1 MLDSPRID
9 HKWCEGITRR
19 RFPRAA
25 DRVRHTAAVTE
36 VPPTYEPTPPA
47 RVAFAVNALV
57 AWLGV
62 GLTVVI
68 SAADAYEPTIPE
80 PGMYGVHPEG
90 VAGVFSRVA
99 DTLSYFT
106 IWSNIVVAL
115 AATLL
120 ARRRVPV
127 TGWLRVLRLD
137 AVLMITVTALVYAV
151 LLAPTADIV
160 GWSRLTDPILHQ
172 VTPAVTVL
180 VWLVF
185 GPRRWVSG
193 RVVLASLILPVAWIA
208 WMLLRGAVIGTYPYD
223 FANVA
228 ELGYTSVGTALL
240 AILVFGVAVAAAYWA
255 LDLALRRLPWGSQ
268 DEAIT

>member
-1 MLDSPRID
+1 MNEEI
-9 HKWCEGITRR
+9 
-19 RFPRAA
+19 
-25 DRVRHTAAVTE
+25 
-36 VPPTYEPTPPA
+36 PTYEPTRPT

-62 GLTVVI
+62 VLTVVI
-68 SAADAYEPTIPE
+68 SAADAYEPTTPE
-80 PGMYGVHPEG
+80 PGLYGVHPEG

-106 IWSNIVVAL
+106 IWSNVVVAL
-115 AATLL
+115 AAMLL

-127 TGWLRVLRLD
+127 TGWLQVLRLD

-151 LLAPTADIV
+151 LLAPTAVVV

-172 VTPAVTVL
+172 ITPAVTVL

-193 RVVLASLILPVAWIA
+193 RVVLASLVIPVAWIA

-228 ELGYTSVGTALL
+228 ELGYARVGTVLL
-240 AILVFGVAVAAAYWA
+240 AILAFGVAVAAVYWV
-255 LDLALRRLPWGSQ
+255 LDLALRRLPWPGER
-268 DEAIT
+268 DAPPVN

>member
-1 MLDSPRID
+1 VGDTAPVLDESPTFQP
-9 HKWCEGITRR
+9 TR
-19 RFPRAA
+19 
-25 DRVRHTAAVTE
+25 
-36 VPPTYEPTPPA
+36 PA
-47 RVAFAVNALV
+47 RIAFAVNAVV

-62 GLTVVI
+62 LLTVVI
-68 SAADAYEPTIPE
+68 SAAGGYELNPE
-80 PGMYGVHPEG
+80 PGLYGVHPEG

-106 IWSNIVVAL
+106 IWSNIVVAV

-120 ARRRVPV
+120 ARRQVPV

-151 LLAPTADIV
+151 LLAPSAEVV

-180 VWLVF
+180 VWLAF

-193 RVVLASLILPVAWIA
+193 RVVLASLVIPVAWIA
-208 WMLLRGAVIGTYPYD
+208 WMLLRGVAIGTYPYD

-228 ELGYTSVGTALL
+228 ELGYASVGTALL
-240 AILVFGVAVAAAYWA
+240 AILVFGVLVAAVYWV
-255 LDLALRRLPWGSQ
+255 LDLGLRRLSPRSNGVGGVS
-268 DEAIT
+268 